1 MADPARE
8 LESKVLKLPARAR
21 ARLAV
26 RLIDSLDPDV
36 DPHSEALWL
45 KEAERRL
52 RELRS
57 GTVAGIPAKDVF
69 RKARSTL
76 R

>member
-1 MADPARE
+1 MADPGRD

-26 RLIDSLDPDV
+26 RLIDILDPEVEPDS
-36 DPHSEALWL
+36 DALWL

-52 RELRS
+52 RELQS
-57 GTVAGIPAKDVF
+57 GTVAEIPAKDVF